1 MVALLSGLGINH
13 LDGSFGVEV
22 PDIDLPGI
30 ADADLR
36 TVLLHLYDQRF
47 VVLRT
52 QGLTKPQFVEF
63 ARRVGDP
70 IRLSGDP
77 DFPEIAHITNVGID
91 AKARRLGAAHWHTD
105 QSFRNQVSSITML
118 YSVKA
123 PSQGGE
129 TKFCDMAGAYAALP
143 GPTKRRIE
151 DLTVVHR
158 HGVSVAARPGDHV
171 PIPPKGWDQS
181 TTVTHPLVRRHPV
194 TGQKTLYAITGTSQG
209 IVGIEQAEA
218 ESLLNELCD
227 HAFQD
232 RFVARHRYRVHD
244 LILWDNPTTMHSATP
259 MAAATGPEDTRLL
272 HRISLRGT
280 PSVFSHAESA
290 ACKDATASRSPR
302 EFAPQ
307 IPPAGNVADTTEQQ
321 TGVVP

>member
-1 MVALLSGLGINH
+1 MKPLNGH
-13 LDGSFGVEV
+13 FGAEIPLADV
-22 PDIDLPGI
+22 ICLT
-30 ADADLR
+30 DADLKR
-36 TVLLHLYDQRF
+36 ILRCLYDQRF

-52 QGLTKPQFVEF
+52 TGLTKPQFVGF

-105 QSFRNQVSSITML
+105 QSFRNQVSSVTML

-123 PSQGGE
+123 PGHGGE
-129 TKFCDMAGAYAALP
+129 TKFCDTAGAYAALP

-151 DLTVVHR
+151 DLIVVHR
-158 HGVSVAARPGDHV
+158 HGVSVATRPGDHV

-181 TTVTHPLVRRHPV
+181 TTVTHPLVRRHPI

-209 IVGIEQAEA
+209 IVGMEQAEA

-232 RFVARHRYRVHD
+232 RFVARHKYRDRD
-244 LILWDNPTTMHSATP
+244 LVMWDNTTTLHSATP
-259 MAAATGPEDTRLL
+259 MAAATGPDDTRLL
-272 HRISLRGT
+272 HRISLRGN
-280 PSVFSHAESA
+280 PSVFSHAETA
-290 ACKDATASRSPR
+290 A
-302 EFAPQ
+302 
-307 IPPAGNVADTTEQQ
+307 
-321 TGVVP
+321 

>member
-1 MVALLSGLGINH
+1 MPPLSLRVAPLSGN
-13 LDGSFGVEV
+13 FGAEV
-22 PDIDLPGI
+22 PQ
-30 ADADLR
+30 ADVTSLTDAALKR
-36 TVLLHLYDQRF
+36 ILLCLYGQRF

-52 QGLTKPQFVEF
+52 AGITKAQFVEF

-105 QSFRNQVSSITML
+105 QSFRHQVSSITML
-118 YSVKA
+118 YSVNVPA
-123 PSQGGE
+123 QGGE
-129 TKFCDMAGAYAALP
+129 TKFCDMVAAYATLP
-143 GPTKRRIE
+143 ESTRLRIE

-181 TTVTHPLVRRHPV
+181 TAVTHPLVRRHPV

-209 IVGIEQAEA
+209 IVGMAQAEA

-232 RFVARHRYRVHD
+232 RFVARHKYRVHD
-244 LILWDNPTTMHSATP
+244 LILWDNPTTLHSATP
-259 MAAATGPEDTRLL
+259 IAAATGPEDTRLL
-272 HRISLRGT
+272 HRISLRGI
-280 PSVFSHAESA
+280 PSVFRYAQTA
-290 ACKDATASRSPR
+290 A
-302 EFAPQ
+302 
-307 IPPAGNVADTTEQQ
+307 
-321 TGVVP
+321 

>member
-1 MVALLSGLGINH
+1 MTLRVAPLSGN
-13 LDGSFGVEV
+13 FGAEV
-22 PDIDLPGI
+22 HQ
-30 ADADLR
+30 ADVTSLTDAALKR
-36 TVLLHLYDQRF
+36 ILLCLYGQRF

-52 QGLTKPQFVEF
+52 AGLTKAQFVEF
-63 ARRVGDP
+63 ARRVGEP

-77 DFPEIAHITNVGID
+77 DFPEIAHIANVGID
-91 AKARRLGAAHWHTD
+91 TKSRRLGAAHWHTD
-105 QSFRNQVSSITML
+105 QSFRNEVSSVTML
-118 YSVKA
+118 YSAKA

-143 GPTKRRIE
+143 RATKRRIE

-171 PIPPKGWDQS
+171 PIPPRGWDQA
-181 TTVTHPLVRRHPV
+181 TTVTHPLVRCHPI

-209 IVGIEQAEA
+209 IIGMDQPEA

-232 RFVARHRYRVHD
+232 RFVASHRYWVHD

-259 MAAATGPEDTRLL
+259 MAAATGPDDTRLL
-272 HRISLRGT
+272 HRISLRGN
-280 PSVFSHAESA
+280 PSVFPYANTA
-290 ACKDATASRSPR
+290 A
-302 EFAPQ
+302 
-307 IPPAGNVADTTEQQ
+307 
-321 TGVVP
+321 